1 MFALESFNQACF
13 LLINATPASAVL
25 MIKLAIFF
33 AKYLILLIP
42 VLLLL
47 MWLWGERAQRE
58 RALKVLLSV
67 GLALL
72 CNQLIGMLW
81 DHPRPFAIGLGYR
94 FIDHVADPSFPS
106 DHTTIFATTAFAFWL
121 AGKARLGQLLL
132 LLTVLV
138 GLSRIY
144 LGVHWPLDILGGLL
158 LSLPYALVMHAAWP
172 RFGQR
177 VLDGLNRS
185 YRCLLAKPI
194 ALGWVKA

>member
-1 MFALESFNQACF
+1 
-13 LLINATPASAVL
+13 V
-25 MIKLAIFF
+25 
-33 AKYLILLIP
+33 
-42 VLLLL
+42 
-47 MWLWGERAQRE
+47 
-58 RALKVLLSV
+58 KVLFSV

-158 LSLPYALVMHAAWP
+158 LSLPYALAMHAAWP